1 MGEAGETGD
10 TIQTGKLGGV
20 SQVMGDFGVP
30 GIAAGELGEEAVSTG
45 ELGEEAVS
53 TGERGEG
60 AVSTG
65 EGAVSTGEGAVS
77 TGEGAVSTGEGAVST
92 GGGAVSTGEGVVS
105 ADKGDSKNGR
115 LEDATAGTDTSDCE
129 SMSDCS
135 SLSDTMP
142 DGHESNLYPPSMLSN
157 FLRQTK
163 GMKGLNLEKHFPD
176 MLLFVQS
183 ASHLIKHRVTSDLT
197 NPEIFRLKKH
207 MGKARKQLN
216 I

>member
-1 MGEAGETGD
+1 MGE
-10 TIQTGKLGGV
+10 
-20 SQVMGDFGVP
+20 FGVP

-65 EGAVSTGEGAVS
+65 KGALSTGEGAVS
-77 TGEGAVSTGEGAVST
+77 A
-92 GGGAVSTGEGVVS
+92 GEGVVS
-105 ADKGDSKNGR
+105 AGESASGVSEWWLVPAKRRNKRKCAMKDKGDSKTGR

-135 SLSDTMP
+135 LLSDTMP

-176 MLLFVQS
+176 MLLFVHS
-183 ASHLIKHRVTSDLT
+183 ASHLIKHRGTSDLT

>member
-1 MGEAGETGD
+1 M
-10 TIQTGKLGGV
+10 K
-20 SQVMGDFGVP
+20 
-30 GIAAGELGEEAVSTG
+30 
-45 ELGEEAVS
+45 
-53 TGERGEG
+53 
-60 AVSTG
+60 
-65 EGAVSTGEGAVS
+65 
-77 TGEGAVSTGEGAVST
+77 
-92 GGGAVSTGEGVVS
+92 
-105 ADKGDSKNGR
+105 DKGDSKTGR
-115 LEDATAGTDTSDCE
+115 LEDAIAGTDTSDCE

-163 GMKGLNLEKHFPD
+163 GMKGLILEKHFPD

-183 ASHLIKHRVTSDLT
+183 ASHLIKHRATSDLT

-207 MGKARKQLN
+207 MGKRARKQLN